1 MIKVKSIYAK
11 AAAEDGRRLL
21 VDLFW
26 PEGMK
31 TREAKV
37 TEWLHQLGPSYDLQR
52 FHYNTANWETYKNMY
67 LKELMS
73 DTAKKQTLREL
84 AEKSKKETVTLLYG
98 NKDVQHN
105 HAVIVKEL
113 IEDQFLNSKAR

>member
-11 AAAEDGRRLL
+11 AASEDGRRYL

-26 PEGMK
+26 PESLK
-31 TREAKV
+31 TREAKL
-37 TEWLHQLGPSYDLQR
+37 TEWLPMLGPSYDLQR
-52 FHYNTANWETYKNMY
+52 FNFNTANWETYKDMY
-67 LKELMS
+67 VKELVS
-73 DTAKKQTLREL
+73 DTAKKQKLREL

-98 NKDVQHN
+98 NKDPQHN

-113 IEDQFLNSKAR
+113 IESEFNNKNN